1 MQKIFISD
9 KLSDDALKLLE
20 NEKGVEYTMKP
31 GLSEDDLAE
40 ELKNY
45 DALIIRSGT
54 TVTPK
59 VLSKTTKLK
68 IIGRAGVGVDNVDIQ
83 TASQKGIIVMNT
95 PDANTLSTCEQT
107 IALIMATARNTPQ
120 AYMSLKAKKWDRSKL
135 TGIELYG
142 KTLGVVGL
150 GRIGAEVAKRMASF
164 GMKIIGYDPFVTK
177 EKAESMGIE
186 VMELAELFK
195 QADIITIHVPKTKDT
210 KDLIGKAQIDTM
222 KKNVILINCARGGII
237 NEQALYEALKSG
249 RVQKAALDV
258 FDKEPPFDSP
268 LLELDNIVLT
278 PHLGA
283 STVEAQEKVGTGIIE
298 QVVEALKG
306 GMVRNA
312 VNIPAIDPE
321 LLKEM
326 QPYLNLNEKLGS
338 FVAQIV
344 EGNIKSMTVE
354 YSGSVTGY
362 DLKIMTIAAIK
373 GVLMPAASEGVNYV
387 NANILAKAR
396 GIEVVQKTTD
406 IKSDFPNM
414 ISVTIETD
422 KEKRKV
428 FGVLSINKEARIVKV
443 DNFEMEITPEKNMLI
458 YKNVDKPGIIGRVGT
473 ILGEKGVNIASFDVG
488 RCREDK
494 VAMGIITV
502 DSDVPKDVVESI
514 KNVADILEIKS
525 VIL

>member
-1 MQKIFISD
+1 M
-9 KLSDDALKLLE
+9 
-20 NEKGVEYTMKP
+20 
-31 GLSEDDLAE
+31 
-40 ELKNY
+40 
-45 DALIIRSGT
+45 
-54 TVTPK
+54 
-59 VLSKTTKLK
+59 
-68 IIGRAGVGVDNVDIQ
+68 
-83 TASQKGIIVMNT
+83 
-95 PDANTLSTCEQT
+95 
-107 IALIMATARNTPQ
+107 
-120 AYMSLKAKKWDRSKL
+120 
-135 TGIELYG
+135 
-142 KTLGVVGL
+142 
-150 GRIGAEVAKRMASF
+150 
-164 GMKIIGYDPFVTK
+164 
-177 EKAESMGIE
+177 
-186 VMELAELFK
+186 
-195 QADIITIHVPKTKDT
+195 
-210 KDLIGKAQIDTM
+210 
-222 KKNVILINCARGGII
+222 
-237 NEQALYEALKSG
+237 
-249 RVQKAALDV
+249 
-258 FDKEPPFDSP
+258 
-268 LLELDNIVLT
+268 
-278 PHLGA
+278 
-283 STVEAQEKVGTGIIE
+283 
-298 QVVEALKG
+298 
-306 GMVRNA
+306 
-312 VNIPAIDPE
+312 
-321 LLKEM
+321 
-326 QPYLNLNEKLGS
+326 
-338 FVAQIV
+338 AQIV

-387 NANILAKAR
+387 NANILAKGR